1 MSTVYYPCAK
11 CGDEIGSAHPI
22 EWLAAKPY
30 HLECAPTFK
39 PRRYW
44 SANGFSV
51 AIVVLPGVVDWAA
64 YIGAT
69 VGTVREEETVEFVAA
84 RGCKLEESLART
96 LFPQFSEVPYRD

>member
-22 EWLAAKPY
+22 EWSAAKPY
-30 HLECAPTFK
+30 HSECTPTFK

-44 SANGFSV
+44 SANGFSI
-51 AIVVLPGVVDWAA
+51 AIVVLPGIVDWAA

-69 VGTVREEETVEFVAA
+69 MGTVREEETVEFVAA

-96 LFPQFSEVPYRD
+96 LFPQFSETSYRA